1 MKNKYNM
8 TEDTLSAGTDG
19 VSSYAVKISGRTS
32 PIPVPANIQAIPE
45 NPESGNG
52 VCDHHRTVR
61 SQSGIFSKIHS
72 PNIDNI
78 GCKFFNLCYNDF

>member
-52 VCDHHRTVR
+52 VCDHHLDYTISV
-61 SQSGIFSKIHS
+61 QHIFK
-72 PNIDNI
+72 NTFA
-78 GCKFFNLCYNDF
+78 KYQ